1 METARILTD
10 EEYEQM
16 KERERDL
23 EKNKDEIL
31 VLLSQF
37 VK

>member
-23 EKNKDEIL
+23 EKKKDEIL
-31 VLLSQF
+31 VLISQS
-37 VK
+37 V